1 VPQEGELL
9 YAGISRGVK
18 GGGFNT
24 NVSGNLTNAATPFQ
38 PEHAY
43 TYELGSK
50 VDLLDKRLR
59 INSSVYYYDYKQYQ
73 GFSFTGL
80 QGVVGNYDGHFDGAE
95 IELVAIL
102 PADVRINLSGS
113 YMSTLLKN
121 VPTAYSGIRD
131 EQGALAPKW
140 MYNGLISKSI
150 AVGPGKLGLQWD
162 FNYVGD
168 RYSSVDN
175 TPATFIKGSFV
186 NDARMTYDLDAQ
198 GLQFAVSVDN
208 LSNVARENF
217 NFDLIAST
225 GSQIQSYAKP
235 RWWHASIRK
244 KF

>member
-1 VPQEGELL
+1 M
-9 YAGISRGVK
+9 A
-18 GGGFNT
+18 
-24 NVSGNLTNAATPFQ
+24 
-38 PEHAY
+38 
-43 TYELGSK
+43 
-50 VDLLDKRLR
+50 
-59 INSSVYYYDYKQYQ
+59 
-73 GFSFTGL
+73 
-80 QGVVGNYDGHFDGAE
+80 
-95 IELVAIL
+95 
-102 PADVRINLSGS
+102 
-113 YMSTLLKN
+113 TLLKN

-140 MYNGLISKSI
+140 MYNGLVSKSFG
-150 AVGPGKLGLQWD
+150 VGPGKLGLQWD
-162 FNYVGD
+162 FNYIGD